1 MFAWFVM
8 RAEGIAGQ
16 SMIPNNTT
24 RREMLARSGAF
35 YALLAA
41 GLLGSRPARSA
52 SLELAFD
59 ATSLEEAFQ
68 AMGGIQLQSSE
79 IGLAV
84 ADTVENGAFVSV
96 TVNCALPRTQ
106 EISIVVESNPNPL
119 VVNFRIPEG
128 TQAYVSTRVKMADSG
143 RVYAVIKADG
153 RIYSTFRET
162 RVMVGGC
169 G

>member
-1 MFAWFVM
+1 MSVWFAM
-8 RAEGIAGQ
+8 RAECMTAT
-16 SMIPNNTT
+16 SMTPTAAN
-24 RREMLARSGAF
+24 RRVMLAQSAAF

-41 GLLGSRPARSA
+41 GLLGSRPTRSA

-59 ATSLEEAFQ
+59 ATSLEEALQ

-79 IGLAV
+79 IELAV
-84 ADTVENGAFVSV
+84 DDTVENGAFVPV
-96 TVNCALPRTQ
+96 TVSCALPKTQ

-143 RVYAVIKADG
+143 RVYAVVKADG
-153 RIYSTFRET
+153 RLYSTFRET
-162 RVMVGGC
+162 KVTVGGC